1 MTTKRTA
8 HKPVSESDRDDSE
21 SSDDTSAAFTEPRR
35 ISEAGL
41 ISAKN
46 DFFGNSVRAAVVADL
61 SRLTPRLDKPDAA
74 LMALALT
81 LAETLDGGAGM
92 ATAAVAR
99 ELRATLA
106 ALTPEVK
113 ADDDGFAALIDQLR
127 APMGNAPTA

>member
-1 MTTKRTA
+1 VA
-8 HKPVSESDRDDSE
+8 
-21 SSDDTSAAFTEPRR
+21 
-35 ISEAGL
+35 
-41 ISAKN
+41 
-46 DFFGNSVRAAVVADL
+46 ADL

-106 ALTPEVK
+106 ALTPEAKV
-113 ADDDGFAALIDQLR
+113 DDDGFAALIEQLR
-127 APMGNAPTA
+127 APVGDASTA

>member
-1 MTTKRTA
+1 MASR
-8 HKPVSESDRDDSE
+8 R
-21 SSDDTSAAFTEPRR
+21 SAATATGAAAATVET
-35 ISEAGL
+35 SSNGV
-41 ISAKN
+41 
-46 DFFGNSVRAAVVADL
+46 VRAAVAADL

-106 ALTPEVK
+106 ALTPEAKV
-113 ADDDGFAALIDQLR
+113 DDDGFAALIEQLR
-127 APMGNAPTA
+127 APVGDASTA